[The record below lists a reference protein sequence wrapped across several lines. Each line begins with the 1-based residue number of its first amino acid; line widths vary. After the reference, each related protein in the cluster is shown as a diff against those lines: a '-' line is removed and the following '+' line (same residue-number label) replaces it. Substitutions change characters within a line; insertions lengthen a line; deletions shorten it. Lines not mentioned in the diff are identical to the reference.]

1 MSPAAAPD
9 TPGAGGAGAG
19 GEARLAGGTANRGLV
34 VRVGDTVRRP
44 QGPGQPAVHALL
56 RHLEAVGF
64 DGAPRLLGVDAQG
77 REVLSYVPGSVPL
90 RPYPSWALS
99 RDALASV
106 ADLLRRLHEATAGF
120 DAAGHTWR
128 RALPQ
133 RFRGPVVTHNDPA
146 PDNVVFRDGR
156 AVALLD
162 FDLAA
167 PGSPAWDLA
176 AAARTWVPLRPE
188 DDVDDERRGQ
198 ALARFRQLL
207 DAYGLGPA
215 GRELVVDALL
225 AERDWMYDLVREQ
238 ASAGSPGFADY
249 WTRPEAARSDRARR
263 WCAEHEAELREAARV
278 SP

>member
-1 MSPAAAPD
+1 M
-9 TPGAGGAGAG
+9 TGGSGTG
-19 GEARLAGGTANRGLV
+19 GDAQETRLPGGTANRGLV

-56 RHLEAVGF
+56 RHLESVGF
-64 DGAPRLLGVDAQG
+64 DGAPRLLRVDEQG
-77 REVLSYVPGSVPL
+77 REVLSYVPGQVPL

-99 RDALASV
+99 PAALASV
-106 ADLLRRLHEATAGF
+106 GALLRRLHAATAGF

-128 RALPQ
+128 RPLPE

-146 PDNVVFRDGR
+146 PDNLVFRDGR

-167 PGSPAWDLA
+167 PGHPAWDVA

-188 DDVDDERRGQ
+188 DDVEDERSGQ

-207 DAYGLGPA
+207 DGYGLAPA
-215 GRELVVDALL
+215 GRQLVVDALL
-225 AERDWMYDLVREQ
+225 VERDWMYDLVRES
-238 ASAGSPGFADY
+238 ASAGSPGFAEY
-249 WTRPEAARSDRARR
+249 WTRTEAKRSDRARR
-263 WCAEHEAELREAARV
+263 WCVEHEPELRQAAR
-278 SP
+278 